1 MISQQRFNLLPH
13 RQMANRVALRLLGRQ
28 LVLVG
33 GFALFLVVLGALV
46 LHWQLAQTVAM
57 NEALNAAIAESLPE
71 YRQAERLQAR
81 YTNLLQRQQLIER
94 LDARRSTSVLLLA
107 DVADALP
114 QQAYLTRL
122 EENGELFTV
131 EGRAVDSAAIARFME
146 KLSGSAYLAE
156 TSLKEIQ
163 AQNADKDA
171 VAPFQFLIAGR
182 VLLLNQNAQ
191 PSRNEGSAR

>member
-1 MISQQRFNLLPH
+1 
-13 RQMANRVALRLLGRQ
+13 MANRVALRLLGRQ
-28 LVLVG
+28 VVLVG
-33 GFALFLVVLGALV
+33 GFSILLVALGALY

-71 YRQAERLQAR
+71 YRHADRLQAR

-122 EENGELFTV
+122 EENGEIITV

-163 AQNADKDA
+163 SLNADKDA
-171 VAPFQFLIAGR
+171 VAPFQFLIVGR
-182 VLLLNQNAQ
+182 VLLLNQNANL
-191 PSRNEGSAR
+191 SSSEGSVR